1 MKKNNCKKT
10 MDTPYFIAKMILMA
24 IPLVRCDALVGWQ
37 LMMKTRDATE
47 KGIRK
52 PKRHVNV

>member
-1 MKKNNCKKT
+1 